1 MTEQSP
7 KVKIKRFKDNE
18 NVVLFPKL
26 PKKRLTKHQEQ
37 INEMAIN
44 YERVSQ
50 SLDVII
56 ENLVYNLR
64 AHGVQLNE
72 SPKCVKEFTL
82 CVEAIKSIL
91 FSSKNMEY
99 PLQVVASNLFVT
111 NNGIVR
117 LNSSAA
123 IKRLMSKKKVVD
135 KST

>member
-1 MTEQSP
+1 MTEP
-7 KVKIKRFKDNE
+7 KKVTARKFKDE
-18 NVVLFPKL
+18 KNVVLFPKF
-26 PKKRLTKHQEQ
+26 PRKRLTKHQEQ

-56 ENLVYNLR
+56 ESLVFNLR
-64 AHGVQLNE
+64 AQGVELNE

-82 CVEAIKSIL
+82 CVESIKSIL